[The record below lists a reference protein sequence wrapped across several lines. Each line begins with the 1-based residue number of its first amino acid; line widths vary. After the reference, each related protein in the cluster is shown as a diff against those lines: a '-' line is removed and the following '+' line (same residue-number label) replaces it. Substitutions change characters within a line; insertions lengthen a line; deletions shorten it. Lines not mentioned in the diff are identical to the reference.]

1 MNSTSAPR
9 SLDAVAAQG
18 KIVPAKL
25 GHIVLRTSDMPRL
38 RDWYLTLLQAR
49 IAYQNEQVSFMTYDD
64 EHHRVGIVQ
73 LPGLSAAA
81 ALSAGLEHT
90 SFTYPS
96 LGELLATYR
105 RLKTAGIEPF
115 WTINHGPTISM
126 YYRDPD
132 GNKVELQVD
141 VFATAQETNAYLDRY
156 YPENFMGIIFDP
168 EDMIRRFEAGVP
180 IAELY
185 ERPKLPPGT
194 TPWDMHRP

>member
-1 MNSTSAPR
+1 MTQTPARN
-9 SLDAVAAQG
+9 LDAIAAQR
-18 KIVPAKL
+18 KIVPAKF
-25 GHIVLRTSDMPRL
+25 GHIVLRTTDMPRL
-38 RDWYLTLLQAR
+38 RDWYLTVLQAR

-73 LPGLSAAA
+73 LPGLAAA
-81 ALSAGLEHT
+81 TVPAAGLEHS
-90 SFTYPS
+90 SFTYS
-96 LGELLATYR
+96 DLGELLATYR
-105 RLKTAGIEPF
+105 RLKAAGIEPF

-141 VFATAQETNAYLDRY
+141 VFATAAQTNAFLEKH

-168 EDMIRRFEAGVP
+168 EEMIRKFESGVP
-180 IAELY
+180 IADLY
-185 ERPKLPPGT
+185 ERPKLPPGM